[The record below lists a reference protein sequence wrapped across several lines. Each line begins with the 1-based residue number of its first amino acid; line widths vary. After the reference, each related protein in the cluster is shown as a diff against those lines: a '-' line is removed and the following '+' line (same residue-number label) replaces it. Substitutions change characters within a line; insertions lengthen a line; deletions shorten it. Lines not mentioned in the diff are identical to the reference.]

1 MHNAVRLLMGVVS
14 QVTTSLWRR
23 VPPRF
28 GALAAFCSK
37 LRKSMSGTNS
47 RITAIEAVNRRQKFD
62 PLERCH
68 FIGVPAR
75 FGMVAWLGGASRE
88 RTRPPPKVA
97 NRVAIHRVRGLVRVK
112 RYRFDVRRKTPDD
125 RKGPKADRKSGRL
138 LLSRWA
144 TFRHAMNNGVGQ
156 GNVRAV

>member
-1 MHNAVRLLMGVVS
+1 MGVVS

-28 GALAAFCSK
+28 GALAAFCPK

-47 RITAIEAVNRRQKFD
+47 RITAIEAVNRRPKFD

-68 FIGVPAR
+68 FIGVPKR

-97 NRVAIHRVRGLVRVK
+97 NRVAIHRVRGLVRVNC
-112 RYRFDVRRKTPDD
+112 VGLAMSAACPLIPQQRRE
-125 RKGPKADRKSGRL
+125 SG
-138 LLSRWA
+138 
-144 TFRHAMNNGVGQ
+144 HPGIVGVGQ
-156 GNVRAV
+156 LKK